1 MSQQPTSINDQ
12 SRSGNVAIHSKIEH
26 RLSIV
31 PRMSSSSKRNSPAFW
46 LSEELLRLCI
56 VTRNRCPEVPLA
68 LKARFARRGVIVRQ
82 VGYSHLARKVARR
95 KSVDSN
101 FDSRSLQI
109 YGELLRQGDSCGF
122 ACIVRKLAIL
132 RLFRDTRNGADV
144 QDVSSFAI
152 AKVSRCY
159 E

>member
-12 SRSGNVAIHSKIEH
+12 SRSGNVAIHSEIEH

-68 LKARFARRGVIVRQ
+68 LKARFKVK
-82 VGYSHLARKVARR
+82 VGEILT
-95 KSVDSN
+95 
-101 FDSRSLQI
+101 SRSESSQ
-109 YGELLRQGDSCGF
+109 
-122 ACIVRKLAIL
+122 
-132 RLFRDTRNGADV
+132 V
-144 QDVSSFAI
+144 QE
-152 AKVSRCY
+152 C
-159 E
+159 